1 MIVDPKTDE
10 TIGVIVTG
18 GGTGGHLFPGIAV
31 AKEFLA
37 RDPETRILFVGTG
50 KAVETSVLARE
61 GFSHQVIAASGFKGM
76 GLFGKLSALTALPR
90 GVIGA
95 WGILGTFSPDL
106 VLGVGSY
113 SAGPVAAAAWLKGIP
128 VVLHEQNAIPGLTN
142 RMLSRIAR
150 RIYVSLPESAD
161 FFPLEKVRIMGNPV
175 RPELILASGRAGE
188 NTPGE
193 RPFTILVAGGSQG
206 ARAINRNVIEAL
218 AGIERSES
226 IAFIHQT
233 GTQDETSTR
242 EAYHR
247 HGIRAEVGAFF
258 ADMGKKYLEA
268 DLVICRAGATTIA
281 ELACMGKPALL
292 IPYPY
297 AADNHQEHNAAGLV
311 KAGAA
316 EMIREIDLT
325 PEWLLERIRFYRETP
340 GRLIEMSKKAVAL
353 GKPEAATSIVND
365 CLGLIGRATRS
376 PRSEKQI
383 PHNQA

>member
-1 MIVDPKTDE
+1 MDPNTNE
-10 TIGVIVTG
+10 TLGVIITG

-31 AKEFLA
+31 AREFLV

-50 KAVETSVLARE
+50 KAVEISVLARE
-61 GFSHQVIAASGFKGM
+61 GFSHRIIAASGFKGM
-76 GLFGKLSALTALPR
+76 GIFGKLSALTSLPR

-95 WGILGTFSPDL
+95 WGILGTFMPNL
-106 VLGVGSY
+106 VVGVGSY

-161 FFPLEKVRIMGNPV
+161 FFPLEKVRVTGNPV
-175 RPELILASGRAGE
+175 RPEMIRASGQPDGK
-188 NTPGE
+188 TDGD

-218 AGIERSES
+218 PGIERSES
-226 IAFIHQT
+226 IVFIHQT
-233 GTQDETSTR
+233 GAQDEESVR
-242 EAYHR
+242 EAYEHC
-247 HGIRAEVGAFF
+247 GIEAEVGAFF
-258 ADMGKKYLEA
+258 PDMEKKYLEA
-268 DLVICRAGATTIA
+268 DLVICRAGATTVA

-316 EMIREIDLT
+316 EMIREVDLT

-340 GRLIEMSKKAVAL
+340 GRLIGMSKKAATL
-353 GKPEAATSIVND
+353 GKPEAAAAIVTD
-365 CLGLIGRATRS
+365 CLRLIGRTTLS
-376 PRSEKQI
+376 PRREKRI